1 MKSKDLCSNPSKICQ
16 ALNITKDSLNPVDM
30 VTSDYFFIV
39 DNMSYS
45 EDDIVTCTRIGIE
58 GY

>member
-1 MKSKDLCSNPSKICQ
+1 MTSKDLCSDPSKLYQ

-30 VTSDYFFIV
+30 VTSYYFFVV
-39 DNMSYS
+39 DNESYS
-45 EDDIVTCTRIGIE
+45 EDDIVTCTSIRIE